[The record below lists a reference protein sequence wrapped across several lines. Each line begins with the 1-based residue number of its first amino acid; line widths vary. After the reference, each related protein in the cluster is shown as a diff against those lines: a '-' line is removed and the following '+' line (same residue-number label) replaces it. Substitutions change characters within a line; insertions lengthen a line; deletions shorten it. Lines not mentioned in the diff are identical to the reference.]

1 MPESKRP
8 WSDEQVEEIVGNLLR
23 SGVIAA
29 AIVVLAGGIIH
40 LIRYGGNLPDYA
52 IFRGEPAEFRS
63 VGGIVKAAFA
73 LRSRGLIQLGLLLL
87 IATPVA
93 RVAFCIY
100 AFVLKRDR
108 LYVIVTLIV
117 LGVLLYSLAGG
128 GAP

>member
-8 WSDEQVEEIVGNLLR
+8 WSDERVEGIVGNLLR
-23 SGVIAA
+23 VGVIAA
-29 AIVVLAGGIIH
+29 AIVVLSGGIIY
-40 LIRYGGNLPDYA
+40 LIRHGGKLPDYS

-63 VGGIVKAAFA
+63 LGGIIKAVFS

-93 RVAFCIY
+93 RVAFSVF
-100 AFVLKRDR
+100 AFALQRDR
-108 LYVIVTLIV
+108 IYIVITLIV

-128 GAP
+128 GP